1 MLIIEYEGEGMV
13 TLKRK
18 VALGVIGF
26 SSLAI
31 AIVLLKY
38 PYYYWLGQE
47 AYIPKSNPD
56 AGYVLPKSQEAWIYF
71 IFGVFF
77 LVLSF
82 IFLLAFRR
90 TEPHRIPRLKEI
102 LTI

>member
-1 MLIIEYEGEGMV
+1 MGKRKEGMV

-31 AIVLLKY
+31 AIVLLHY

-56 AGYVLPKSQEAWIYF
+56 AGYVLPQSPEAWIYF

-77 LVLSF
+77 LVFSF
-82 IFLLAFRR
+82 IILATFRR
-90 TEPHRIPRLKEI
+90 TETGRSFKEYF
-102 LTI
+102 